1 MFQPYLSSSWGS
13 REGVHYFDKWEEEV
27 QPLCQRVTNCCH
39 FQTVSWFLCLYIFTP
54 FFFSHVCRQT
64 NGQPILPAVVDPAV
78 PQAPL
83 TEVVVPLARVVVQLA
98 PQAQDVAPLAPLL
111 DEQEDEVNFVQE
123 DEEDLMGLGYGKYL
137 HTPLKN

>member
-1 MFQPYLSSSWGS
+1 M
-13 REGVHYFDKWEEEV
+13 
-27 QPLCQRVTNCCH
+27 
-39 FQTVSWFLCLYIFTP
+39 
-54 FFFSHVCRQT
+54 
-64 NGQPILPAVVDPAV
+64 VDPAV

-111 DEQEDEVNFVQE
+111 DEQEDEVNFIQE